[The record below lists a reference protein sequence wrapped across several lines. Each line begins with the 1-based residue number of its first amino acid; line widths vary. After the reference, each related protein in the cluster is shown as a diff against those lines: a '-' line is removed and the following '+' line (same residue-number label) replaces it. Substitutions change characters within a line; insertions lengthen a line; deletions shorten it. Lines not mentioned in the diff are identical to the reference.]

1 MIYCWFIGNIS
12 LIYWRFFWHAPF
24 PSPPYTHVLSHAIF
38 SLKYL
43 YFINISLKF
52 PWYHLFFARLIIGG
66 QFRFSHLW
74 YPKYRQSFGNIF
86 LFCFWLIYRPKNPP
100 LIIDGLH
107 HLRYLKYRLSFS
119 NIFWFLIFSSPVV
132 PWLCI
137 PEIYMLKIWS
147 PTKNK

>member
-1 MIYCWFIGNIS
+1 MLIDNFLRKIS
-12 LIYWRFFWHAPF
+12 SMRSSSQFRNFDEIFVFWYIVDISDF
-24 PSPPYTHVLSHAIF
+24 LLKNPP
-38 SLKYL
+38 
-43 YFINISLKF
+43 
-52 PWYHLFFARLIIGG
+52 LIIGG